1 MVYPITNPRKK
12 IVEFVDN
19 ENEYKGDDN
28 DDDLDNNNDVEKK
41 TYL

>member
-1 MVYPITNPRKK
+1 MVYPITNQKK
-12 IVEFVDN
+12 QIVEFIDN